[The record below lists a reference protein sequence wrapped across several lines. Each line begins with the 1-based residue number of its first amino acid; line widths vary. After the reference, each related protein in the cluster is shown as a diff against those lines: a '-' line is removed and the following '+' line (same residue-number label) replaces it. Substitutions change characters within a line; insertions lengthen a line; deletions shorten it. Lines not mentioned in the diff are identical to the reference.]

1 MPASG
6 GGRVVPLSP
15 ARRLVADLLRVCR
28 DVPTVAVD
36 RPADL
41 SALVAARA
49 RTADRPPWPVL
60 FAKAFALAAMQDPNL
75 RRSYIRFPW
84 AHLYEHAEPIA
95 MVTVERECAG
105 EPVVFSTRLSSAHAR
120 PLAELSA
127 VIRHAKD
134 APEAEVAG
142 LRRARRLARLPRP
155 LRRFA
160 LWAGLHASGRLRERH
175 SGTFAVTSVGSA
187 GAGVARAVAP
197 LTSTF
202 HYGLFDAAGRI
213 ELRLTFDHRVYD
225 GAVAARAL
233 VATERALLGPILD
246 EVRAGAGADG

>member
-15 ARRLVADLLRVCR
+15 ARRLVADLLRACR
-28 DVPTVAVD
+28 DVPAVVAD
-36 RPADL
+36 RPVDL
-41 SALVAARA
+41 SALVAARERSA
-49 RTADRPPWPVL
+49 PRPLWVAL
-60 FAKAFALAAMQDPNL
+60 FAKAFALASMEERAL
-75 RRSYIRFPW
+75 RQSYIGFPW

-95 MVTVERECAG
+95 MVTVERDHGG
-105 EPVVFSTRLSSAHAR
+105 EPIVFAVRLHGAHAR
-120 PLAELSA
+120 PLGELDA
-127 VIRHAKD
+127 ALRHAK
-134 APEAEVAG
+134 AGPAAEVAG

-155 LRRFA
+155 LRRLA

-175 SGTFAVTSVGSA
+175 SGTFGLTSVGA
-187 GAGVARAVAP
+187 LGAGLMHVVAP

-246 EVRAGAGADG
+246 EVKAGAGG